1 MTINQTKIK
10 YFLSFLIVNLAIS
23 VFAQNNFSSP
33 IVNKTKLSITE
44 NDSIKKIGTEL
55 KIQDSEASLTPE
67 EQGFVKFIIND
78 RVIYRKVVDNV
89 TIEFVPELEP
99 ETE

>member
-55 KIQDSEASLTPE
+55 KIQDAEPSLTPE